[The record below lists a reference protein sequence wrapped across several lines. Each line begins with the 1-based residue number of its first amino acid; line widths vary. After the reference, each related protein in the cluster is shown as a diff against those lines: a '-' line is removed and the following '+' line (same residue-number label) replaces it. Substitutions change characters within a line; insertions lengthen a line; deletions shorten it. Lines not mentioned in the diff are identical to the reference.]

1 MNQNVKVTLFA
12 SCTVAISET
21 SWGYSALSGYLFDIG
36 HDNTHV
42 GIAEASQGICQ
53 LIAAMVAGRMAD
65 KKSRQLP
72 LRIGVFVGFVAIF
85 VLWLAMYSP
94 YATSSDTHAFWMST
108 LGLGVWGLFRGAT
121 MAPLD
126 ALFADSIATHERA
139 KLQVW
144 KYVATLVG
152 ATNGPIL
159 ASLLFLQVGDSWTR
173 SELKYVIAAGTGFAA
188 VPLVSLLFLRDKH
201 SLGEELSGPLMGLN
215 SNHNPQDDD
224 EDDDAGATGEEEE
237 GPSAHELLASK
248 VRQLCFGADA
258 LFGVA
263 SGMTVKFFPLFFRD
277 NTHLTPAKVNMV
289 TIVTTFLMI
298 FGSLLA
304 QKLAVRS
311 SRMKVILI
319 FKFIGIALLFIMA
332 QFQSLWS
339 DWRIIV
345 PIYVART
352 VLMNA
357 TAPLHKSILMDHCPK
372 STRGRWN
379 AADSIV
385 TFGWSGSAF
394 LGGILADAHGFGF
407 SFLITAALQFVG
419 FLLLFALVPLVRDEP
434 APAKPVV
441 LAEEGEEAV

>member
-53 LIAAMVAGRMAD
+53 LVAAMVAGRMAD

-72 LRIGVFVGFVAIF
+72 LRIGVFVGFVAIL

-94 YATSSDTHAFWMST
+94 YATSSDSHAFWMST

-173 SELKYVIAAGTGFAA
+173 SELKYVIAAGTAFAA
-188 VPLVSLLFLRDKH
+188 IPLVSLLFLRDKY

-215 SNHNPQDDD
+215 PQ
-224 EDDDAGATGEEEE
+224 EDNNCNQNAGGEEGEEE

-298 FGSLLA
+298 FGSLVA
-304 QKLAVRS
+304 QQLAVRS
-311 SRMKVILI
+311 SRMKTILL
-319 FKFIGIALLFIMA
+319 FKFIGIVLLFIMA
-332 QFQSLWS
+332 HFQSLWS

-372 STRGRWN
+372 NSRGRWN

-407 SFLITAALQFVG
+407 SFLITAALQSVG

-434 APAKPVV
+434 TPVASAAGAG
-441 LAEEGEEAV
+441 AEEEAV